1 MSISYIIMMTSMTIT
16 MINVLDCLRY
26 RQYCNV
32 TVGTIVYTVLTLDPV
47 RAPVACWGCV
57 FIFCYSVYCIHLA
70 GNSVSRTVQYIVSSY
85 AMSPVTLVLKSQP
98 IIASVMAGMAVYL
111 HGRV

>member
-1 MSISYIIMMTSMTIT
+1 MYEYFVHHYDDINDNHNDQCTRLSAIQTST
-16 MINVLDCLRY
+16 
-26 RQYCNV
+26 V